1 MPPDP
6 TLLFVDEHRQP
17 ADAPAAAVWTA
28 LVRTVGRRSRA
39 GALGARLLGCDPS
52 EATPLFT
59 GEPGQVVPGFRVV
72 EAEAG
77 RRLVLQG
84 RHRFAAYAVTF
95 VIEGGALSAR
105 THAAFPGLL
114 GTLYRTAVIGSGGH
128 SLITKA
134 ILKLVAR
141 RAEREA

>member
-1 MPPDP
+1 MPPSP
-6 TLLFVDEHRQP
+6 TLLFIDEHRQP

-39 GALGARLLGCDPS
+39 GAWGARLLGCSPR
-52 EATPLFT
+52 EGTALFT
-59 GEPGQVVPGFRVV
+59 GERGQAVPGFRVA

-95 VIEGGALSAR
+95 VIEGGTLSAQ

-114 GTLYRTAVIGSGGH
+114 GTAYRAAVIGSGGH

-134 ILKLVAR
+134 LLKLVAR
-141 RAEREA
+141 RAARES